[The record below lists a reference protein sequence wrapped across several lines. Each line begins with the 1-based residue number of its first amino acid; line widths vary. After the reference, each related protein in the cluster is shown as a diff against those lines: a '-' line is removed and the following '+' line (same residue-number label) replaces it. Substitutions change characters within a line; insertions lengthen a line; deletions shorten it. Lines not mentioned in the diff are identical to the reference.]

1 MPIQQMLLG
10 IPAPS
15 SGGGVPNGLGSVD
28 LSAGAGA
35 SGNSGSHLT
44 INGDDALLMGDG
56 DFTIEAFALRL
67 SSTTNDNIFTLGD
80 SSQQNTIEM
89 YFGGNGLTCYV
100 DGTMRV
106 NSMSARAY
114 GGQGNWEHHACVRKD
129 GVMTFYF
136 NGTSIGTYSSSNNFG
151 SGSNG
156 AGSPNSKLWIGQEY
170 YSNTYYSTMN
180 GKISNVRVVR
190 GQAIY
195 TSNFTPAT
203 EPLTTTSQG
212 CQPYNVVFL
221 GCNNASDAKIA
232 TVAVNP
238 IVEHNGAVASEES
251 PFSSSTADLSHT
263 GGSVYCANLAH
274 NNSPTEF
281 DTEPL
286 TVELSGGEMDFGAGA
301 YTIEYFFKPD
311 KIATTRSY
319 SMIAARWDPTNRSF
333 YTGVRDPDDL
343 TYYYSFSVNNPRFD
357 GGWVHNK
364 WHHLAYC
371 RDGSSTRVY
380 LDGVLKQTL
389 SDTNHDTGNS
399 SANLTIGWQH
409 DGGESFTNGTLSNL
423 RIVKGQ
429 ALYTS
434 NFTPPTEDL
443 TTTSQGA
450 LESNVVFLGCQSKYD
465 PRYTVK
471 NAGPRPKV
479 KAELVPAASG
489 EASMTG
495 VQAIGS
501 FDSPFATPVNNGTTW
516 SSYLTCP
523 SSSFDI
529 SVTKAFDGYRGTAQ
543 TGDAARTSANAPLC
557 IWTGFSGITVNK
569 TVHVQHCTSYE
580 HWVEITVDG
589 TTYSTTT
596 YNGLHTFEVSGSL
609 TQIKYYNS
617 NPNGRSYLE
626 AVFID
631 GQLLVDGLV
640 G

>member
-1 MPIQQMLLG
+1 MAIQQMLLG
-10 IPAPS
+10 IPSAS
-15 SGGGVPNGLGSVD
+15 AAGGGSLDGLGSVD
-28 LSAGAGA
+28 FS
-35 SGNSGSHLT
+35 SGYLT
-44 INGDDALLMGDG
+44 IASDAAMTIGVE
-56 DFTIEAFALRL
+56 DFTIEFWVNPDNF
-67 SSTTNDNIFTLGD
+67 TNRG
-80 SSQQNTIEM
+80 
-89 YFGGNGLTCYV
+89 
-100 DGTMRV
+100 
-106 NSMSARAY
+106 
-114 GGQGNWEHHACVRKD
+114 
-129 GVMTFYF
+129 TFYDSR
-136 NGTSIGTYSSSNNFG
+136 GASSNIGITIGHEASSGEVRVYMNAG
-151 SGSNG
+151 SGSDYPVWSSALTTGQWQHIAVTRVSDGTIRLFVGGVLRDTGNRTSDMNG
-156 AGSPNSKLWIGQEY
+156 NHAVNIGYKTYTGSG
-170 YSNTYYSTMN
+170 YSYFD
-180 GKISNVRVVR
+180 GKISNLRVVR

-195 TSNFTPAT
+195 TSAFTPST

-221 GCNNASDAKIA
+221 GCNNPDNDTIS
-232 TVAVNP
+232 TVAANLTAT
-238 IVEHNGAVASEES
+238 NATANSAT
-251 PFSSSTADLSHT
+251 PFSSSTVDLSHT
-263 GGSVYCANLAH
+263 GGSVYFANMANNRAH
-274 NNSPTEF
+274 EEF

-286 TVELSGGEMDFGAGA
+286 TVELSGGEMDFGSGA
-301 YTIEYFFKPD
+301 YTIEYFFKAD
-311 KIATTRSY
+311 WISTTRSY
-319 SMIAARWDPTNRSF
+319 SMIAARWDPTNRYF
-333 YTGVRDPDDL
+333 YSGVRDPDDL
-343 TYYYSFSVNNPRFD
+343 TYYYSLSHSNSRFD

-364 WHHLAYC
+364 WYHMAIC
-371 RDGSSTRVY
+371 RDGTNTRIYVN
-380 LDGVLKQTL
+380 GTQKGTL
-389 SDTNHDTGNS
+389 SDTSYNNGNS

-409 DGGESFTNGTLSNL
+409 DGGESFTNGTVSNL

-434 NFTPPTEDL
+434 NFTPPTEEL

-450 LESNVVFLGCQSKYD
+450 SESNVVFLGCQSKYD

-495 VQAIGS
+495 LQAIGS
-501 FDSPFATPVNNGTTW
+501 FDSPFATAVNNGTTW
-516 SSYLTCP
+516 SSYLTCA

>member
-1 MPIQQMLLG
+1 MAIQQMLLG
-10 IPAPS
+10 IPVPA
-15 SGGGVPNGLGSVD
+15 GGGSSLDGLGSVD
-28 LSAGAGA
+28 FS
-35 SGNSGSHLT
+35 SGYLT
-44 INGDDALLMGDG
+44 IAYDDVMTIGVE
-56 DFTIEAFALRL
+56 DFTIEFWANPDSF
-67 SSTTNDNIFTLGD
+67 TNRGTFIDFRPP
-80 SSQQNTIEM
+80 
-89 YFGGNGLTCYV
+89 GGNTGITIGHEASSGEV
-100 DGTMRV
+100 RV
-106 NSMSARAY
+106 YMNA
-114 GGQGNWEHHACVRKD
+114 
-129 GVMTFYF
+129 
-136 NGTSIGTYSSSNNFG
+136 G
-151 SGSNG
+151 SGSDYPAWSSAFNTG
-156 AGSPNSKLWIGQEY
+156 QWQHIAVTRDSGTIRLFIGGVLRDTGNRT
-170 YSNTYYSTMN
+170 SDLNTGNTTNIGYKTYNASSYDYFD
-180 GKISNVRVVR
+180 GKISNVRIVR

-195 TSNFTPAT
+195 TSGFTPST

-212 CQPYNVVFL
+212 CQPYNVIFL
-221 GCNNASDAKIA
+221 GCNNSNDATIA
-232 TVAVNP
+232 TV
-238 IVEHNGAVASEES
+238 GAELTATNASADSTS
-251 PFSSSTADLSHT
+251 PFSSSTVDLSHT
-263 GGSVYCANLAH
+263 GGSVYFANMANNRAH
-274 NNSPTEF
+274 EEF

-286 TVELSGGEMDFGAGA
+286 TVELSGGEMDFGSGA

-311 KIATTRSY
+311 WISTTRSY
-319 SMIAARWDPTNRSF
+319 SMIAARWDPTNRYF
-333 YTGVRDPDDL
+333 YSGIRDPDDL
-343 TYYYSFSVNNPRFD
+343 TYYYSLSHSNSRFD

-364 WHHLAYC
+364 WNHMAIC
-371 RDGSSTRVY
+371 RDGTNTRIY
-380 LDGVLKQTL
+380 LNGTQKGTV
-389 SDTNHDTGNS
+389 SDTSYSNGNS
-399 SANLTIGWQH
+399 SANFTIGWQH
-409 DGGESFTNGTLSNL
+409 DGGESFTNGTVSNL

-434 NFTPPTEDL
+434 NFTPPTEEL

-450 LESNVVFLGCQSKYD
+450 TESNVVFLGCQSKYD

-471 NAGPRPKV
+471 NAGQRPKV

-516 SSYLTCP
+516 SNYLTCP

>member
-1 MPIQQMLLG
+1 MAIQQMLLG
-10 IPAPS
+10 FPPPS
-15 SGGGVPNGLGSVD
+15 SGGGTLDGLGSVD
-28 LSAGAGA
+28 FDSGLINIA
-35 SGNSGSHLT
+35 S
-44 INGDDALLMGDG
+44 DAAMTMGVE
-56 DFTIEAFALRL
+56 DFTIEAWVYPDNFTNRGTIYDGRGSANNEGLTLGHESSSGELRVYMNANSGSDIVV
-67 SSTTNDNIFTLGD
+67 SSTDFSTGQWQHIAVTRDSGTVRLFVNGSLKDSATRTSNMSHQHGKNIGYKRY
-80 SSQQNTIEM
+80 N
-89 YFGGNGLTCYV
+89 
-100 DGTMRV
+100 
-106 NSMSARAY
+106 
-114 GGQGNWEHHACVRKD
+114 
-129 GVMTFYF
+129 
-136 NGTSIGTYSSSNNFG
+136 SSS
-151 SGSNG
+151 
-156 AGSPNSKLWIGQEY
+156 
-170 YSNTYYSTMN
+170 YSYFD
-180 GKISNVRVVR
+180 GKISNFRIVRA
-190 GQAIY
+190 QAIY
-195 TSNFTPAT
+195 TANFTPST
-203 EPLTTTSQG
+203 NPLTTTSQG

-221 GCNNASDAKIA
+221 GCNNPNDATIS
-232 TVAVNP
+232 TVATNLTAT
-238 IVEHNGAVASEES
+238 NASADSAS
-251 PFSSSTADLSHT
+251 PFSSSTVDLSHT
-263 GGSVYCANLAH
+263 GGSVYFANMANNRAH
-274 NNSPTEF
+274 EEF
-281 DTEPL
+281 GTEPL
-286 TVELSGGEMDFGAGA
+286 TVELSGGEMDFGSGA
-301 YTIEYFFKPD
+301 YTIEYFFKTD
-311 KIATTRSY
+311 WIATTLSY
-319 SMIAARWDPTNRSF
+319 QIIAARWDPTNRSF

-343 TYYYSFSVNNPRFD
+343 TYYYSLSHSNSRFD

-371 RDGSSTRVY
+371 RDGTNTRIY
-380 LDGVLKQTL
+380 LNGTQKGTL

-450 LESNVVFLGCQSKYD
+450 SESNVVFLGCQSKYD